1 MGLSIFNKRDK
12 VINIEIKDHVIR
24 YTELVS
30 NDSLSVRSMGEY
42 LLPAGIIR
50 DGKIEDPFTLTA
62 ILEQCVGEWKIAR
75 RKVRFLVPDQHVL
88 VRRLKIEQEIAD
100 DEIEGHLY
108 LQLGTSIHLPFE
120 EPVFDVIV
128 LGEKDEQ
135 KEILLFAASEEIV
148 EQYSA
153 LLQECKLK
161 PSVFDIVP
169 LANYR
174 LYHSLYSGHE
184 DEHMMF
190 LHFDLYGVNVS
201 VFADDKPSF
210 MRYLPIRS
218 DKEQWEIEKDSLG
231 FQRWEYTGEKEQYY
245 EFLKDMYNEIDRVVT
260 FYKFNVS
267 EEQQEISSLVITGDH
282 PFLTEIVE
290 QMNNRFNIQVR
301 SLIDTDRSN
310 EKIRNIDYQYYLPIG
325 LALRGGN

>member
-24 YTELVS
+24 YTEVAS
-30 NDSLSVRSMGEY
+30 NDSLSVHSMGEY
-42 LLPAGIIR
+42 LLPSGIIR
-50 DGKIEDPFTLTA
+50 DGKIEDPFALTA
-62 ILEQCVGEWKIAR
+62 ILEQCVDEWKIAR

-128 LGEKDEQ
+128 LGEKDGQ
-135 KEILLFAASEEIV
+135 KEILIFAASEQIV
-148 EQYSA
+148 KQYSD

-161 PSVFDIVP
+161 PSIFDIVP

-174 LYHSLYSGHE
+174 LYHSLYDCHE
-184 DEHMMF
+184 GEHIMF

-201 VFADDKPSF
+201 VFENDKPSF
-210 MRYLPIRS
+210 MRYLPISS
-218 DKEQWEIEKDSLG
+218 DKEQWEIVNDSLG
-231 FQRWEYTGEKEQYY
+231 FQRWEYKVDKDQYY
-245 EFLKDMYNEIDRVVT
+245 EFLIDMYTEIDRVVT

-267 EEQQEISSLVITGDH
+267 EEQQEISSLVIMGDH
-282 PFLTEIVE
+282 PFLSTIVE
-290 QMNNRFNIQVR
+290 QMKNRFNMPVR
-301 SLIDTDRSN
+301 SLLDTDRSN

-325 LALRGGN
+325 LALRGGD